1 MHSNEVMH
9 NCITVIGLGRIGC
22 VTAGCLAETGHCVW
36 GVDSNADRV
45 ASVAAG
51 HPPFHENLLQPII
64 ERAVKAGNLTAT
76 DNLRL
81 ALSHSSVVMICINT
95 EAPSIH
101 DPGLHGL
108 VTLVNDIVQAHRDG
122 VFTGTI
128 VMRSTV
134 PPGTCE
140 QLILPMLRSSGV
152 GLASNPEFLREGS
165 SVKDFMEP
173 SIVVV
178 GGENPEHVQ
187 PVADLY
193 SSIPCEVTVV
203 SLREAEIIKYAC
215 NVFHALKISF
225 ANELGDLC
233 GALQID
239 GQRVMEVLRSDT
251 KLNASGAYL
260 RPGFAFG
267 GYCLPKDTRALN
279 VCASDLG
286 VDLPL
291 LASILPSNDRH
302 LHRAIDAVTELG
314 LKRIGVYGISFKGGT
329 DDFRQSPALTLVNE
343 LQLRNIEVHLFDPTI
358 LVVQQDPASIAV
370 ADTIL
375 NRLSP
380 SLDKWL
386 GSVDAVALTQTA
398 PPETMDLI
406 RASGLPFLDLAGS
419 SASAP
424 KLTGAHA

>member
-1 MHSNEVMH
+1 MQS
-9 NCITVIGLGRIGC
+9 CITVIGLGRIGC
-22 VTAGCLAETGHCVW
+22 VTAGCFAEAGYRVW
-36 GVDSNADRV
+36 GVDSNAARV
-45 ASVAAG
+45 ASVASG

-64 ERAVKAGNLTAT
+64 ERAVKTGKLIAT
-76 DNLRL
+76 GNLRL
-81 ALSHSSVVMICINT
+81 ALSHSSVVMVCINT
-95 EAPSIH
+95 EATSVS
-101 DPGLHGL
+101 DPGLQGL
-108 VTLVNDIVQAHRDG
+108 VRLVDNILQAHRDG
-122 VFTGTI
+122 IFSGTI

-134 PPGTCE
+134 PPGTCD
-140 QLILPMLRSSGV
+140 QLILPMLRSSGL

-173 SIVVV
+173 SIIVV
-178 GGENPEHVQ
+178 GGEVPEHIQ

-193 SSIPCEVTVV
+193 SSVACSVTVV
-203 SLREAEIIKYAC
+203 GLREAEIIKYAC

-233 GALQID
+233 CALQID

-251 KLNASGAYL
+251 KLNASPAYL

-279 VCASDLG
+279 VCAGDLG
-286 VDLPL
+286 LDLPL
-291 LASILPSNDRH
+291 LASILPSNDFH
-302 LHRAIDAVTELG
+302 LRRAIDAVSDLG

-343 LQLRNIEVHLFDPTI
+343 LDNRGMEVRLFDPTI
-358 LVVQQDPASIAV
+358 IAVQQNSPSDVV
-370 ADTIL
+370 AENVL

-380 SLDKWL
+380 SLDAWL
-386 GSVDAVALTQTA
+386 STIDAIALTQTA
-398 PPETMDLI
+398 PPETMNRI
-406 RASGLPFLDLAGS
+406 RASGLPILDLAGS
-419 SASAP
+419 SVFAP

>member
-1 MHSNEVMH
+1 MHSNEVMQS
-9 NCITVIGLGRIGC
+9 CITVIGLGRIGC
-22 VTAGCLAETGHCVW
+22 VTAGCLAETGHQVW
-36 GVDSNADRV
+36 GVDSNAGRV

-64 ERAVKAGNLTAT
+64 ERAVKAGKLTAT
-76 DNLRL
+76 GDLRL
-81 ALSHSSVVMICINT
+81 ALSHSSVVMVCINT

-101 DPGLHGL
+101 DPALQGL
-108 VTLVNDIVQAHRDG
+108 VQLVNDILQAHRDG
-122 VFTGTI
+122 IFTGTI

-134 PPGTCE
+134 PPGTCD
-140 QLILPMLRSSGV
+140 QLILPMLRSSGL

-173 SIVVV
+173 SIIVV
-178 GGENPEHVQ
+178 GGENPEDVK

-193 SSIPCEVTVV
+193 SSMACGVTVV
-203 SLREAEIIKYAC
+203 GLREAEIIKYAC

-251 KLNASGAYL
+251 KLNSSPAYL

-279 VCASDLG
+279 VCAGDLG
-286 VDLPL
+286 LELPL
-291 LASILPSNDRH
+291 LASILPSNDHH
-302 LHRAIDAVTELG
+302 LRRAIDSVTELG

-343 LQLRNIEVHLFDPTI
+343 LEHRNIEVHLFDPTI
-358 LVVQQDPASIAV
+358 LAVQQDSTSDSA

-375 NRLSP
+375 KRLSP
-380 SLDKWL
+380 SLDEWL
-386 GSVDAVALTQTA
+386 GTIDAVALTQTA
-398 PPETMDLI
+398 PPETVDLI
-406 RASGLPFLDLAGS
+406 RASGLPFLDLCGS
-419 SASAP
+419 SLFTP
-424 KLTGAHA
+424 KLAGVHA

>member
-1 MHSNEVMH
+1 MQS
-9 NCITVIGLGRIGC
+9 CITVLGLGRIGC
-22 VTAGCLAETGHCVW
+22 VTAGCLAEADHQVW

-51 HPPFHENLLQPII
+51 HAPFHENLLQPIMA
-64 ERAVKAGNLTAT
+64 RAVNTGRLSAT
-76 DNLRL
+76 SDLRL
-81 ALSHSSVVMICINT
+81 ALSHSSVVMVCINT

-101 DPGLHGL
+101 DPGLLGL
-108 VTLVNDIVQAHRDG
+108 VSLVNDILQAHRDG
-122 VFTGTI
+122 IFSGTI

-134 PPGTCE
+134 PPGTCD
-140 QLILPMLRSSGV
+140 QLILPMLRSSGL

-173 SIVVV
+173 SIIVV

-187 PVADLY
+187 PVVDLY
-193 SSIPCEVTVV
+193 SSMACGVTVV
-203 SLREAEIIKYAC
+203 GLREAEIIKYAC

-251 KLNASGAYL
+251 KLNASPAYL

-279 VCASDLG
+279 VCAGDLG
-286 VDLPL
+286 LDLPL

-329 DDFRQSPALTLVNE
+329 DDFRQSPALTLANE
-343 LQLRNIEVHLFDPTI
+343 LELRNIEVRLFDPTI
-358 LVVQQDPASIAV
+358 LTVRQDSTSVLV
-370 ADTIL
+370 ADSIL
-375 NRLSP
+375 KRLSP
-380 SLDKWL
+380 SLEEWIGTID
-386 GSVDAVALTQTA
+386 GIALTQTA
-398 PPETMDLI
+398 PPETLALI
-406 RASGLPFLDLAGS
+406 RASGLPFLDLCGS
-419 SASAP
+419 SLFTP
-424 KLTGAHA
+424 KLTGVNA